1 MISLQERPKERE
13 KLEEAP
19 MFIFLRSYGWRHLKY
34 LFIHFGNFLFTRG
47 DEEEEKGQAD
57 KKNIYILRQQKKTLQ
72 LDSTSRGKSTEN

>member
-57 KKNIYILRQQKKTLQ
+57 KKKYIYIKTTKKNTPTR
-72 LDSTSRGKSTEN
+72 LDKPR